1 MINRILIFISV
12 ILTSCS
18 TGTYKVD
25 DFDNEDL
32 KWFKPFKKEDTVIF
46 MSEKNEFDTIIFQ
59 KVVADSDSTRGFSQ
73 GYSNSNYLT
82 VPYEFTK
89 GSYHQFAMMS
99 GGTKRYPQDILNL
112 MKSSSDYGSLE
123 IIFLGT
129 IFGDSLKNI
138 DKINDT
144 LYYFDSDKA
153 DYSGMN
159 VEKGINSFTFNTN
172 LGVTEYIDERNIK
185 WKRKNTNAKTV
196 YRK

>member
-1 MINRILIFISV
+1 M
-12 ILTSCS
+12 
-18 TGTYKVD
+18 
-25 DFDNEDL
+25 
-32 KWFKPFKKEDTVIF
+32 
-46 MSEKNEFDTIIFQ
+46 
-59 KVVADSDSTRGFSQ
+59 
-73 GYSNSNYLT
+73 
-82 VPYEFTK
+82 PYEFTK